1 LKPENIFL
9 EIDEDQRKILKV
21 GDFGVAKQF
30 DKESM
35 DVNIKSTLV
44 GTPGKKNKL
53 TTAYMAPEIMTKNY
67 NQKVDLFSVGSILY
81 KLMTN
86 KERSMWTDLTN
97 NLDETVEEIKE
108 SVMKFEYPVE
118 LLNLTLN
125 LLSLKPE
132 VRLDAKQTYNA
143 LVKLS
148 KSVNF
153 QQFYRIGNF

>member
-9 EIDEDQRKILKV
+9 EIEEDQRKVLKV

-44 GTPGKKNKL
+44 GTPGKKKKKKL
-53 TTAYMAPEIMTKNY
+53 TTTAYMAPEIMTKNY

-153 QQFYRIGNF
+153 HIFKE